1 MWRDSGKD
9 RNGRRC
15 VRTNLDAL
23 SWDVQAEIGRTR
35 RGMWK
40 LDKERSCDSVMKCPE
55 PWPVRGGD
63 FDQDQLPELADRT

>member
-1 MWRDSGKD
+1 MWRDGGNH

-40 LDKERSCDSVMKCPE
+40 LDKERSRDSVMKCPE
-55 PWPVRGGD
+55 P
-63 FDQDQLPELADRT
+63 